1 LVLFPDEYIRLVL
14 RELMSRPKPADP
26 ANRRGSEPA
35 VGNGLFVLTA
45 SFSANDSYPDATWKE
60 TSTRRLDEMLNDIVG
75 DLYALVEDRREKRAQ
90 WADEQHKRQMEETRR
105 WRRSHRRSQVATR
118 DKQQIEAA
126 QAFAQAKEVL
136 AYADVFARVAQKAE
150 GVARERGFRAAAR
163 LRRTAR
169 RLSPL
174 ALR

>member
-1 LVLFPDEYIRLVL
+1 
-14 RELMSRPKPADP
+14 
-26 ANRRGSEPA
+26 
-35 VGNGLFVLTA
+35 
-45 SFSANDSYPDATWKE
+45 
-60 TSTRRLDEMLNDIVG
+60 MLNDIVG

-118 DKQQIEAA
+118 DKQLIEAA

-136 AYADVFARVAQKAE
+136 ACAEVIARIAQKAE
-150 GVARERGFRAAAR
+150 GVARERGFRSAAR

-174 ALR
+174 LLT